1 MSNVAYETGS
11 TISHF
16 RLGQILGRGGMGA
29 VFLAEDL
36 TLSRP
41 VAIKFMNRELV
52 AQQANP
58 QLRENIEQRFIR
70 EAKSAAV
77 INHPNLAQIYE
88 ANFDSD
94 TWFIAM
100 EFIDG
105 ASIADHLEK
114 NSVYTVPQIIGI
126 ARQTVSGLKF
136 AWDSYKIIHRDIKP
150 QNIMITTNDIIKIV
164 DLGLAKP
171 MNTTDENYDMPELTN
186 AGVPIGT
193 PHYMAPEQAT
203 GETSIDHRTDIY
215 AVGATLY
222 EVCTG
227 QKAFPGATAP
237 MIYMAQIQKKYEPI
251 ESLRDDIPAELC
263 ELIYD
268 MLEPERTERI
278 GSYDEV
284 LQRLAVI
291 QGSGQSIPG
300 GIEDFAA
307 SMGGAAIDAP
317 TMAAPIQYSTYEV
330 DELILDRF
338 RVLKFIGESQA
349 GVVYHCMDTKAG
361 VECAVKSLCPGR
373 EFPASDMPRIRENLQ
388 RLMRM
393 SHPNLVHIRDLIQ
406 NDSTSELFVIMEL
419 LGGRNLRSWV
429 HEKNIELD
437 DITVG
442 DIHPLLTK
450 IAEAIDSINSK
461 FNIVHHDL
469 KPESIYLVDNDT
481 QVRLLDHGV
490 TYCSPENDPHRN
502 DKQLYKYPSS
512 TPDYQSPEIWQKEE
526 LTQRTDQYSFAIMV
540 YEILGHRLPFWL
552 KNPKYLEKAA
562 EDKADKQLSEEE
574 RQLKNLYHDVLE
586 KPPEPIDGLGKQENE
601 VILRALS
608 KNSSQRFGS
617 CTEFVQALNRKGMP
631 IFVKLGIAAAILLV
645 LGVGGVLAV
654 NSGDSDSNQAEDSKQ
669 RQSPRPGSSSQQAT
683 DVTVAYTGN
692 GTDVDTVPTSDNGSD
707 VDVTAHVNDGDRMT
721 DDERARRTAE
731 ELKRQQ
737 ATADAAREA
746 EELARKQAEELKRQ
760 QEEKIAS
767 QMAQFAEKQKR
778 LKEEARRK
786 EFKQRAEQQ
795 KNSLAAVIKKTSEDP
810 QIAVYLPE
818 IDDVTKTAETLM
830 EQENYELAIATYKQ
844 LIDAVHNMEL
854 RALQEKKKEV
864 EKLQEQAAAIHEEAK
879 RFEGAAPKFAQ
890 AFVDAD
896 VSRTMAEEYRTKK
909 QFGLAITEFKKAVDK
924 YNAIISKGNEKY
936 HGETGKNWT
945 IPMVNIELV
954 WIDKLKIWAGQYEVT
969 NAQYRKYKPLHDSKK
984 AEEGFSLN
992 GDDQPVIEVT
1002 YYNCVAYCSWLNST
1016 MARDEFLPD
1025 GYEFR
1030 LPTKKEWQAI
1040 ATTGIDR
1047 LYPWGNEWPPKNGNY
1062 ANQEVFP
1069 EDWDLAGYADKF
1081 AVTCDVKD
1089 SGKNAWDLFGLS
1101 GNVWEWTND
1110 EREGRRGVFGGAWT
1124 SLMKPLLV
1132 VEPAGFNYAEVNEPF
1147 DNIGFRI
1154 MLAPK

>member
-1 MSNVAYETGS
+1 MSNVVYEPGS

-16 RLGQILGRGGMGA
+16 RLGKMLGQGGMGA
-29 VFLAEDL
+29 VYLAEDL

-58 QLRENIEQRFIR
+58 QLRDNIEQRFIR

-105 ASIADHLEK
+105 ASIADHLE
-114 NSVYTVPQIIGI
+114 NNRAYTVPQIIGI
-126 ARQTVSGLKF
+126 MRQTVSGLKF

-150 QNIMITTNDIIKIV
+150 HNIMITTNDIIKIV

-203 GETSIDHRTDIY
+203 GEASIDHRTDIF

-222 EVCTG
+222 EVCAG
-227 QKAFPGATAP
+227 RKAFPGGTAP

-251 ESLRDDIPAELC
+251 ESRRDDIPAELC

-268 MLEPERTERI
+268 MLEPERNERI
-278 GSYDEV
+278 GSYDE
-284 LQRLAVI
+284 LLERLAVI
-291 QGSGQSIPG
+291 QGSGQTMHG
-300 GIEDFAA
+300 GIEEFAA
-307 SMGGAAIDAP
+307 GMGGGAIDDP
-317 TMAAPIQYSTYEV
+317 TMAAPMQYNTYEI

-349 GVVYHCMDTKAG
+349 GAVYHCMDTKAG

-373 EFPASDMPRIRENLQ
+373 EFPAPDMPRVKENIQ

-393 SHPNLVHIRDLIQ
+393 SHPNLVHLRDLIQ
-406 NDSTSELFVIMEL
+406 DDSTSELFVIMEL
-419 LGGRNLRSWV
+419 LDGRNLRSWV

-437 DITVG
+437 GITVN
-442 DIHPLLTK
+442 DIQPLLTK
-450 IAEAIDSINSK
+450 VAEAIDSINSK

-469 KPESIYLVDNDT
+469 KPESIYLVENDT

-490 TYCSPENDPHRN
+490 TYCSPEKDPHGN
-502 DKQLYKYPSS
+502 AKHPYKYPYS
-512 TPDYQSPEIWQKEE
+512 TPDYQSPEIWQKGE
-526 LTQRTDQYSFAIMV
+526 LTQRTDQYSFAVMV
-540 YEILGHRLPFWL
+540 YEMLGHRLPFWL
-552 KNPKYLEKAA
+552 KNPNYLEKAA
-562 EDKADKQLSEEE
+562 EDKADKKLSEEE

-586 KPPEPIDGLGKQENE
+586 KTPEPIAGVGRQENNA
-601 VILRALS
+601 ILRALS
-608 KNSSQRFGS
+608 KDPSQRFAS

-631 IFVKLGIAAAILLV
+631 ILVKLGIAAAILLV
-645 LGVGGVLAV
+645 LGVGAVLAV
-654 NSGDSDSNQAEDSKQ
+654 GSGDRDSSQAENSKQ
-669 RQSPRPGSSSQQAT
+669 HRSPPPGSSSPQAA
-683 DVTVAYTGN
+683 DVTVAYTDN
-692 GTDVDTVPTSDNGSD
+692 GTDVDTVPANDNGSD
-707 VDVTAHVNDGDRMT
+707 VDVTAHVNDSDRMT
-721 DDERARRTAE
+721 DDEHER
-731 ELKRQQ
+731 
-737 ATADAAREA
+737 
-746 EELARKQAEELKRQ
+746 LAAEELKRQ
-760 QEEKIAS
+760 QEEEVAS
-767 QMAQFAEKQKR
+767 QMAQFAEKQAR

-795 KNSLAAVIKKTSEDP
+795 KDSLAAIVKKTSEDP
-810 QIAVYLPE
+810 RIAVYLPE
-818 IDDVTKTAETLM
+818 IDDVTKTAESLM
-830 EQENYELAIATYKQ
+830 EQENYELAITTYKQ

-854 RALQEKKKEV
+854 RALQEKKE
-864 EKLQEQAAAIHEEAK
+864 EAGKLREQAAATHEKAK
-879 RFEGAAPKFAQ
+879 RFEGADPNFAQ

-896 VSRTMAEEYRTKK
+896 VSCTMAEEYSRKK
-909 QFGLAITEFKKAVDK
+909 QFDLAVTEFKKAVDK
-924 YNAIISKGNEKY
+924 YNAIIAKGNEKY
-936 HGETGKNWT
+936 HGETGRNWT
-945 IPMVNIELV
+945 IPMVNVELV
-954 WIDKLKIWAGQYEVT
+954 WVDKFKIWVGRYEMT

-1016 MARDEFLPD
+1016 MARDKFLPD

-1030 LPTKKEWQAI
+1030 LPTKEEWQSI
-1040 ATTGIDR
+1040 ATTGIDHH
-1047 LYPWGNEWPPKNGNY
+1047 YPWGNEWPPENGNY

-1069 EDWDLAGYADKF
+1069 ENWNLAGYADKF

-1089 SGKNAWDLFGLS
+1089 SGRNAWDLFGLS
-1101 GNVWEWTND
+1101 GNVWEWTSD

-1124 SLMKPLLV
+1124 SLDKSQLV
-1132 VEPAGFNYAEVNEPF
+1132 VEPAGFNYADVNEPF

-1154 MLAPK
+1154 VLAPK

>member
-1 MSNVAYETGS
+1 MSNLVYEPGS

-16 RLGQILGRGGMGA
+16 RLGKMLGQGGMGA

-58 QLRENIEQRFIR
+58 KLRENIEQRFIR

-105 ASIADHLEK
+105 NSIADHLEE
-114 NSVYTVPQIIGI
+114 NSVYTIPQIIGI

-150 QNIMITTNDIIKIV
+150 QNIMVTTNDIIKIV

-203 GETSIDHRTDIY
+203 GESSIDHRTDIY

-237 MIYMAQIQKKYEPI
+237 MIYMAQIQKRYEPI
-251 ESLRDDIPAELC
+251 EDLRDDIPAELC

-268 MLEPERTERI
+268 MLEPERSERI

-284 LQRLAVI
+284 LQRLAVVRGAS
-291 QGSGQSIPG
+291 QTMPD
-300 GIEDFAA
+300 GIEDFADA
-307 SMGGAAIDAP
+307 IGGAAINDP
-317 TMAAPIQYSTYEV
+317 TIANTVQCNTYEV

-349 GVVYHCMDTKAG
+349 GVVYHCMDTNAG
-361 VECAVKSLCPGR
+361 VECAVKSLWPGR
-373 EFPASDMPRIRENLQ
+373 EFPASETPRVKENIQ

-393 SHPNLVHIRDLIQ
+393 SHPNLVHVRDLVED
-406 NDSTSELFVIMEL
+406 DSTDELFVIMEL

-437 DITVG
+437 GIAVG
-442 DIHPLLTK
+442 DIHPLLAK
-450 IAEAIDSINSK
+450 VAEAIDSINSK

-481 QVRLLDHGV
+481 QVRLLDYGV

-512 TPDYQSPEIWQKEE
+512 TPDYQSPEIWQKGE
-526 LTQRTDQYSFAIMV
+526 LTQRTDQYSFAVIV
-540 YEILGHRLPFWL
+540 YEILAHRLPFWL
-552 KNPKYLEKAA
+552 KNPQYLEKVA
-562 EDKADKQLSEEE
+562 EDKADKALTEEE
-574 RQLKNLYHDVLE
+574 RQLKNLYQDVLE
-586 KPPEPIDGLGKQENE
+586 KPPEPIEGLGKQENNE
-601 VILRALS
+601 ILRALS
-608 KNSSQRFGS
+608 KNPSQRFGS

-631 IFVKLGIAAAILLV
+631 ILVKLGIAAVILLV

-654 NSGDSDSNQAEDSKQ
+654 NSSDNDSGQAEGGKQ
-669 RQSPRPGSSSQQAT
+669 PRLPAPGNSSQQAT
-683 DVTVAYTGN
+683 DVTV
-692 GTDVDTVPTSDNGSD
+692 PTSENGSD
-707 VDVTAHVNDGDRMT
+707 IDVTAHVNDGDRLT
-721 DDERARRTAE
+721 DDDRARRTAE

-737 ATADAAREA
+737 ATADAAKE
-746 EELARKQAEELKRQ
+746 AEELKRQ
-760 QEEKIAS
+760 QEEEITR
-767 QMAQFAEKQKR
+767 QMAQFEEKEKR

-786 EFKQRAEQQ
+786 EVKQRAEQK
-795 KNSLAAVIKKTSEDP
+795 KNSLAAVIRKNSEDP

-818 IDDVTKTAETLM
+818 IDDVRKTAESLM
-830 EQENYELAIATYKQ
+830 EQENYELAITTYKQ

-854 RALQEKKKEV
+854 RAIQEKKAEV
-864 EKLQEQAAAIHEEAK
+864 GKLQEQAAAIHEEAK
-879 RFEGAAPKFAQ
+879 RFEGADPKFAQ

-896 VSRTMAEEYRTKK
+896 VSRTMAEEYSNKK
-909 QFGLAITEFKKAVDK
+909 QFDFAVTEFKKAVDK
-924 YNAIISKGNEKY
+924 YNAIIAQGKEKY

-945 IPMVNIELV
+945 IPVVGIELV
-954 WIDKLKIWAGQYEVT
+954 WVDKPKVWVGQYEVT

-1016 MARDEFLPD
+1016 MARDQFLPD

-1030 LPTKKEWQAI
+1030 LPTKREWQTI

-1047 LYPWGNEWPPKNGNY
+1047 LYPWGNEWPPENGNY

-1101 GNVWEWTND
+1101 GNVWEWTSD

-1124 SLMKPLLV
+1124 SCMKPLLV

-1154 MLAPK
+1154 ALAPK